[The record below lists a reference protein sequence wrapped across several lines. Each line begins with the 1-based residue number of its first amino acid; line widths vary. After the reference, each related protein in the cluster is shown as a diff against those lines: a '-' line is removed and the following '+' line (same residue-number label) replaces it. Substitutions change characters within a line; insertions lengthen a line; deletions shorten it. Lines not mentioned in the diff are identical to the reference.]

1 MLPLIFLQKSLK
13 QGFLKWNNIP
23 DKFSVNWALMILFYK
38 FLFRNIF
45 SLKESK
51 AETPFC
57 WDVLCV
63 EIANHDQMQSVFAEK
78 SGDF

>member
-1 MLPLIFLQKSLK
+1 
-13 QGFLKWNNIP
+13 
-23 DKFSVNWALMILFYK
+23 MILFYK
-38 FLFRNIF
+38 FLFPEIFF

-63 EIANHDQMQSVFAEK
+63 EIANHDQMQSVFCRK
-78 SGDF
+78 KW